1 MRLNCHI
8 RQNAQKRLT
17 LSYVKCIIVYR
28 KCFFE
33 TKMNRFTFETLSITH
48 IFRRVFM
55 KANKVLAISLRQM
68 AIRDMTRRLKQIR
81 KHVRRTVVIR
91 SGY

>member
-1 MRLNCHI
+1 MRLNCCK
-8 RQNAQKRLT
+8 RQNVQKWLT

-55 KANKVLAISLRQM
+55 KANKVLAIVDLINTATADRNN
-68 AIRDMTRRLKQIR
+68 
-81 KHVRRTVVIR
+81 V
-91 SGY
+91 SG

>member
-1 MRLNCHI
+1 MKNCKKQTKLMRLNCCK

-28 KCFFE
+28 KCFFK

-55 KANKVLAISLRQM
+55 KANKVLAMTLAMQSLHLRFWC
-68 AIRDMTRRLKQIR
+68 
-81 KHVRRTVVIR
+81 
-91 SGY
+91 